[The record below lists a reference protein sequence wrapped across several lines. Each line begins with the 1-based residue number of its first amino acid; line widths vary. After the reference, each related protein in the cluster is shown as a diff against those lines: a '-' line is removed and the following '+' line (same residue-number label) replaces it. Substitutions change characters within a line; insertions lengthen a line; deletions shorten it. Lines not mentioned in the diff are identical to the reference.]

1 MHRPIGEQI
10 LSRNSEPQYID
21 PIFESCVTSEN
32 EVISLTHGKP
42 DIGKTVANT
51 FGFIP
56 KAPLQVYTGEV
67 VHWQNI
73 PNTLEA
79 HQLIKATKIP
89 NYMKCLIPVQSGL
102 NIKAWRAHLSNYWD
116 QQLCDLLEFGFP
128 LDFDRN
134 CTRNSTEVNH
144 TSAIQNSQHI
154 SQFIQEEIDH
164 NAMLGPFDSKP
175 IRMHV
180 SPLLVR
186 DKQNSNSKRTIMDLS
201 WPKVASVNDGVK
213 KDVYLGTEY
222 DLRYPSVDTITNS
235 LKILGTSAQMYKIDI
250 SRAFRHIKVDP
261 ADIDLLGIQ
270 FQDKYFLD
278 RLVAFGFRHGSLIF
292 QRCTDAI
299 RYIMT
304 QNGFPN
310 LFNYIDDLI
319 YTGLPSEIHS
329 SFKFLKELLL
339 ELGLDISL
347 KKLVPPST
355 SVICL
360 GILVDSITKAVSIP
374 ADKLQEIIQLCAYW
388 TTKTYCSK
396 QDLQSLLGSLLYVT
410 RCVKHSRYFLNR
422 MLQMLR
428 NNVQS
433 RKILITPDFRK
444 DLPWFNQFL
453 TQYNGVTYYDTN
465 YCHTEVHLDACL
477 SGLGASFES
486 MVYALPIPKN
496 HNNYNIVHL
505 ELLNIVVA
513 LKVWAVHWSNRRI
526 KLHCDNMAVV
536 EVIQKGR
543 ARDATL
549 ALMARNVWLTCA
561 LFNIQILVCHIPG
574 KDNTLADLL
583 SIWQF
588 SAANY
593 TQLLQI
599 LPQPIWVQTHIDLTL
614 LNHDI

>member
-1 MHRPIGEQI
+1 MLMGDYHVEPQLQEVLQGQNNDKHSVTKAVNVESIQSNVKPLLASQENELLVGKKTGFLAKGISEGCYTKNHLESTNVCQATLAGEFSMHRPIGEQI
-10 LSRNSEPQYID
+10 LSRNSEPHYID

-32 EVISLTHGKP
+32 EVISHTNGKP

-67 VHWQNI
+67 VHWQDI

-89 NYMKCLIPVQSGL
+89 NYMKCRIPVQSGL

-134 CTRNSTEVNH
+134 CTLNSTEVNH

-186 DKQNSNSKRTIMDLS
+186 DKQNCNSKRTIMDLS
-201 WPKVASVNDGVK
+201 WPQGASVNDGVK

-235 LKILGTSAQMYKIDI
+235 LKNLGTSAQMYKIDI

-278 RLVAFGFRHGSLIF
+278 RSVAFGFRHGSLIF

-339 ELGLDISL
+339 ELGLNISL

-360 GILVDSITKAVSIP
+360 GILVDSITKTVSIP

-444 DLPWFNQFL
+444 DLAWFN
-453 TQYNGVTYYDTN
+453 
-465 YCHTEVHLDACL
+465 
-477 SGLGASFES
+477 
-486 MVYALPIPKN
+486 
-496 HNNYNIVHL
+496 
-505 ELLNIVVA
+505 
-513 LKVWAVHWSNRRI
+513 
-526 KLHCDNMAVV
+526 
-536 EVIQKGR
+536 
-543 ARDATL
+543 
-549 ALMARNVWLTCA
+549 
-561 LFNIQILVCHIPG
+561 
-574 KDNTLADLL
+574 
-583 SIWQF
+583 
-588 SAANY
+588 
-593 TQLLQI
+593 
-599 LPQPIWVQTHIDLTL
+599 
-614 LNHDI
+614 

>member
-1 MHRPIGEQI
+1 MKKK
-10 LSRNSEPQYID
+10 
-21 PIFESCVTSEN
+21 
-32 EVISLTHGKP
+32 VISLTHGKP
-42 DIGKTVANT
+42 DIGKPAANT

-56 KAPLQVYTGEV
+56 KAPLQVYAGEV
-67 VHWQNI
+67 VHWQDI

-79 HQLIKATKIP
+79 HKLIKATKIP
-89 NYMKCLIPVQSGL
+89 HYMKCRIPVQSGL

-134 CTRNSTEVNH
+134 CTLNSTEVNH

-154 SQFIQEEIDH
+154 SQFIQEETDH
-164 NAMLGPFDSKP
+164 NAMLGPFESKP
-175 IRMHV
+175 ICMHV

-201 WPKVASVNDGVK
+201 WPKGASVNDGVK
-213 KDVYLGTEY
+213 RDVHLGTEY

-235 LKILGTSAQMYKIDI
+235 LKNLGTSAQMYKIDI

-278 RLVAFGFRHGSLIF
+278 RSVAFGFRHGSLIF

-329 SFKFLKELLL
+329 SFKFLKELLS

-360 GILVDSITKAVSIP
+360 GILVDSITKTVSIA

-410 RCVKHSRYFLNR
+410 RRVKHSRYFLNR
-422 MLQMLR
+422 MLLR
-428 NNVQS
+428 NNVHS
-433 RKILITPDFRK
+433 HKILITPDFRK
-444 DLPWFNQFL
+444 DLAWFNQFL

-465 YCHTEVHLDACL
+465 YCHTKVHLDACL

-486 MVYALPIPKN
+486 MVYTSAIPKN

-526 KLHCDNMAVV
+526 KIHCDNMV
-536 EVIQKGR
+536 EVLQKGR

-549 ALMARNVWLTCA
+549 ALMARNVWLICA

-574 KDNTLADLL
+574 KNNTLADLL
-583 SIWQF
+583 SRWQF
-588 SAANY
+588 SAANC
-593 TQLLQI
+593 TQLLEI
-599 LPQPIWVQTHIDLTL
+599 LPQPVWVQTHIDLTL